1 MTDLRTRFTDDM
13 KTAMKGGD
21 TMTTATIRLIIAGL
35 KLKDAEGRGKVAD
48 TEILTMMQTMIKQ
61 RLESAKI
68 YRDNARP
75 ELAEKEEAEI
85 KVIENY
91 LPKQLSAEET
101 EAAVAAIIAELGVTS
116 AKDMGKVM
124 GELKTLYAG
133 QLDMSK
139 VTPIVKSILAA

>member
-1 MTDLRTRFTDDM
+1 MTDLRTRFTEDM

-21 TMTTATIRLIIAGL
+21 SNTTATIRLIMAGL
-35 KLKDAEGRGKVAD
+35 KLKDSEGRGKVAD
-48 TEILTMMQTMIKQ
+48 NEVLAMMQTMIKQ
-61 RLESAKI
+61 RQESAKI

-85 KVIENY
+85 KVIERY
-91 LPKQLSAEET
+91 LPKQLSEAET
-101 EAAVAAIIAELGVTS
+101 EAAVAALITELGVTS

-124 GELKTLYAG
+124 GELKNRYAG

-139 VTPIVKSILAA
+139 VGPIVKSKLAA